1 MVVGRCKI
9 ELLLRESQSLKDKR
23 MILQRIKKRIHNEF
37 NVSIAEVENNDLWQR
52 VTFGVAVVGNDKR
65 FVNGILSRVIDTV
78 RKDVSLELI
87 DYSMEI
93 Q

>member
-1 MVVGRCKI
+1 MIVGRCKI

-23 MILQRIKKRIHNEF
+23 MIIQRVKNRIHNEF
-37 NVSIAEVENNDLWQR
+37 NVSVAEVENNDLWQR
-52 VTFGVAVVGNDKR
+52 ATFGVAVVGNDKA
-65 FVNGILSRVIDTV
+65 FVNSVLSKVIEAFC
-78 RKDVSLELI
+78 KDVSLELI